1 MGDFFSSALWCHL
14 HTHTQSHLLYRGAP
28 EEPAIVITTGTAAA
42 AALSAARR
50 LAETSVRGGPKR
62 EGQLRAK
69 QQTKKNRRQT
79 NRPTV
84 RVIAADT
91 DKPRIQSVS

>member
-1 MGDFFSSALWCHL
+1 M